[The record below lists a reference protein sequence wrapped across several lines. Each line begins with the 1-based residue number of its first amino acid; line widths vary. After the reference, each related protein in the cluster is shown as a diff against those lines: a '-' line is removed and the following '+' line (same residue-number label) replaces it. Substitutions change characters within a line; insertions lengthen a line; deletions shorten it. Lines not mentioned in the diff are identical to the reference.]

1 MNRFALVLVNG
12 VVQEMPINDRI
23 EHSANI
29 PRQANAPSPAVSG
42 DQWFD
47 TSTSRFMLYDGSQW
61 TTVGG
66 DNASAIATA
75 NQALAAT
82 ADVYKEVANVAA
94 ISASPANGDKIELL
108 DSTGVQ
114 SFSPLSGLPSGF
126 VGASNLLVRLE
137 YNSSGSSWEF
147 RSFASKDPDGRYLK
161 SLSPVVLGDSG
172 SGSGSITL
180 NCETNAH
187 GVKLKGP
194 AHSAAANYTLT
205 LPDDAGTAGQILQ
218 TSGSSGNLSWVTN
231 DSNEIVLGSSGKV
244 ELKLNSLNDD
254 SLETTLENIEVRRDL
269 HTHSFINTNQFFSGD
284 IEIRGDKTFAFQQN
298 SGGGG
303 PFTAFKKSQSATT
316 SATFTLPDADG
327 SAGQAVITDGSGV
340 LSFGNVGGQFV
351 ETPQTLTENKVIA
364 ANINASCNGPI
375 ALDSGVTVTV
385 GSNSSLAIRN

>member
-147 RSFASKDPDGRYLK
+147 RSFAAKDPDGRY
-161 SLSPVVLGDSG
+161 
-172 SGSGSITL
+172 
-180 NCETNAH
+180 
-187 GVKLKGP
+187 VKN
-194 AHSAAANYTLT
+194 AANYTLT
-205 LPDDAGTAGQILQ
+205 LPAS
-218 TSGSSGNLSWVTN
+218 SGSNGNVLKTDGSGNASWGSADVVADTTPQLGGDLDCNANNITN
-231 DSNEIVLGSSGKV
+231 TVLITGSSPSLRGSGTNGFASLSNYGADTSSV
-244 ELKLNSLNDD
+244 DSELRLQPTRLDLFYGTSSHLTMAQNGDFTINNSVGGTRGIAFYGGSTNNYLTIRPPT
-254 SLETTLENIEVRRDL
+254 SFTT
-269 HTHSFINTNQFFSGD
+269 
-284 IEIRGDKTFAFQQN
+284 
-298 SGGGG
+298 
-303 PFTAFKKSQSATT
+303 TT
-316 SATFTLPDADG
+316 YTLPAADG
-327 SAGQAVITDGSGV
+327 SAGQAVITNGNGV
-340 LSFGNVGGQFV
+340 LSFGNVGGQFL

-385 GSNSSLAIRN
+385 GSNSVLAIRN

>member
-147 RSFASKDPDGRYLK
+147 RSFAAKDPDGRY
-161 SLSPVVLGDSG
+161 
-172 SGSGSITL
+172 
-180 NCETNAH
+180 
-187 GVKLKGP
+187 VKN
-194 AHSAAANYTLT
+194 AANYTLT
-205 LPDDAGTAGQILQ
+205 LPAS
-218 TSGSSGNLSWVTN
+218 SGSNGNVLKTDGSGNASWGSADVVADTTPQLGGDLDCNANNITGTVLITGSTPSLRGTGASGSASLSNYGTDTSSV
-231 DSNEIVLGSSGKV
+231 DSRLELQPEKLELYFGSEHYLDIGSASG
-244 ELKLNSLNDD
+244 SQ
-254 SLETTLENIEVRRDL
+254 DL
-269 HTHSFINTNQFFSGD
+269 RIMKDGSG
-284 IEIRGDKTFAFQQN
+284 IGFYGGSASNYLTIR
-298 SGGGG
+298 
-303 PFTAFKKSQSATT
+303 PP
-316 SATFTLPDADG
+316 ATFTTTTYVLPAADG
-327 SAGQAVITDGSGV
+327 SAGQAIITDGNGV